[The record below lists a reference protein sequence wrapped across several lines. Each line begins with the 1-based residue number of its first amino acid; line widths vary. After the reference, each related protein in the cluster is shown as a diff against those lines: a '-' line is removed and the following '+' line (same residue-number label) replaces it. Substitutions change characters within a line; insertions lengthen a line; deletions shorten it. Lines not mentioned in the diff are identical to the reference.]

1 MPQLPRATAMARRGA
16 LAYIPHNI
24 VKGPHIMS
32 SKALQTVAFLLLIA
46 LTLYVAF
53 GGGM

>member
-1 MPQLPRATAMARRGA
+1 MARRGA
-16 LAYIPHNI
+16 LAYIPHII
-24 VKGPHIMS
+24 VRGPPSMS
-32 SKALQTVAFLLLIA
+32 SKALQTLAFLLLIA

>member
-1 MPQLPRATAMARRGA
+1 MARGGPS
-16 LAYIPHNI
+16 AYIRHAI
-24 VKGPHIMS
+24 VKGPHLMS

-46 LTLYVAF
+46 LALYVAF

>member
-1 MPQLPRATAMARRGA
+1 MARRGA

-24 VKGPHIMS
+24 VKGPQSMS
-32 SKALQTVAFLLLIA
+32 SKALQTLAFVVLVA

>member
-1 MPQLPRATAMARRGA
+1 MAWRWA
-16 LAYIPHNI
+16 LAYIPHNM
-24 VKGPHIMS
+24 VRGPQNMS
-32 SKALQTVAFLLLIA
+32 SKALQTLAFVVLVA